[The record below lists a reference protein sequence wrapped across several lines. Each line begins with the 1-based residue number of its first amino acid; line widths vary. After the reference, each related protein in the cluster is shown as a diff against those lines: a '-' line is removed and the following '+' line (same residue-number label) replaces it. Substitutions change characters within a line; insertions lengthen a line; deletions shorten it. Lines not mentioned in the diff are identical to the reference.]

1 MTMKLPEL
9 IFNISKDGKNGY
21 SFSEPEFSDD
31 IMAVDGKYRRT
42 DIENFPQ
49 LSEVEIVRHY
59 TNLSHLNHSVDS
71 GFYPLGSCTM
81 KYNPKINEKIAGMEE
96 LSAHPYAPLKSVQ
109 GNLEI
114 MKNLEEWLTK
124 ITGMAAFTL
133 APAAGAH
140 GEFVGVKIVRQHLAE
155 QGDPRKIILIPDS
168 AHGTN
173 PASAHFSGYE
183 TKEIPSNAD
192 GIIDVETLKAHL
204 NKDVAALMMTNPN
217 TLGIFEK
224 NIMEI
229 AGVLHANGSLL
240 YMDGANMNAF
250 MGIVKP
256 GDLGVD
262 VLHLNLHKTF
272 STPHG
277 GGGPGSGPIGVA
289 PHMVK
294 HLPVPIISKKGDE
307 YQVSYFNQGI
317 GRIKNFYGNFLVAV
331 RALVYVMSLGKE
343 HLRKVAEDSVLN
355 ANYIRKNL
363 ENHLDLPYSSK
374 TLHEVIFSDK
384 GLKVKTLDIAKRL
397 LDFGIHPFTVYFPL
411 IVHGAMMIEPTE
423 TESLE
428 TLDEFIATM
437 KTVLAEAEEN
447 PAKLEQAP
455 YTTPVRRL
463 DEVFAARQ
471 LILRWKPSQ
480 TEH

>member
-204 NKDVAALMMTNPN
+204 NKDVA
-217 TLGIFEK
+217 
-224 NIMEI
+224 
-229 AGVLHANGSLL
+229 
-240 YMDGANMNAF
+240 
-250 MGIVKP
+250 
-256 GDLGVD
+256 
-262 VLHLNLHKTF
+262 
-272 STPHG
+272 
-277 GGGPGSGPIGVA
+277 
-289 PHMVK
+289 
-294 HLPVPIISKKGDE
+294 
-307 YQVSYFNQGI
+307 
-317 GRIKNFYGNFLVAV
+317 
-331 RALVYVMSLGKE
+331 
-343 HLRKVAEDSVLN
+343 
-355 ANYIRKNL
+355 
-363 ENHLDLPYSSK
+363 
-374 TLHEVIFSDK
+374 VI
-384 GLKVKTLDIAKRL
+384 
-397 LDFGIHPFTVYFPL
+397 
-411 IVHGAMMIEPTE
+411 
-423 TESLE
+423 
-428 TLDEFIATM
+428 
-437 KTVLAEAEEN
+437 
-447 PAKLEQAP
+447 
-455 YTTPVRRL
+455 
-463 DEVFAARQ
+463 
-471 LILRWKPSQ
+471 
-480 TEH
+480 